1 MEKWAEALLSEWE
14 FTRSCTKA
22 FINGLGDE
30 EMDRKLPR
38 KGLDTFRKHFEEM
51 IEVQEAYVAA
61 IGSGV
66 MEFSDKPDS
75 ELDGLS
81 SKEELLAG
89 MAAADEHLRS
99 ALENAGKDSYV
110 QWFGEE
116 RLLPYH
122 IAVIIS
128 HESMHIGQI
137 IAFCYAL
144 DIEIP
149 GYVVENWALSGK

>member
-1 MEKWAEALLSEWE
+1 MEKWAESLLSEWE

-22 FINGLGDE
+22 FINGLSDE
-30 EMDRKLPR
+30 ELDRRLPR
-38 KGLDTFRKHFEEM
+38 KGLDTFRKHFQEM
-51 IEVQEAYVAA
+51 IEVQRDYVAA
-61 IGSGV
+61 IDSRVMQFSG
-66 MEFSDKPDS
+66 KPDA

-81 SKEELLAG
+81 SKEKLLAD
-89 MAAADEHLRS
+89 MAEADASLHS
-99 ALENAGKDSYV
+99 ALEGAGDSYV
-110 QWFGEE
+110 QWFGEK

-144 DIEIP
+144 DIDIP
-149 GYVVENWALSGK
+149 HYVVENWALSGK